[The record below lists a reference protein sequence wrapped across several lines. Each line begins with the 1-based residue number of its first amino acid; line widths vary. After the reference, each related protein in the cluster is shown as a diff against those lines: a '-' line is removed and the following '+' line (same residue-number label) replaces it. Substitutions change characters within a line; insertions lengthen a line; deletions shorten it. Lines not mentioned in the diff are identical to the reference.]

1 MPKKEEDEISN
12 EELAWSYTILYGS
25 WVNTVKINENLQ
37 GQVLQLSQDNG
48 ALKKEVATLKGEILK
63 NGMALF
69 ELDHLRKIVRI
80 MNLGTTSLDHIL
92 CMGTTFK
99 AWEGIGY

>member
-1 MPKKEEDEISN
+1 M
-12 EELAWSYTILYGS
+12 SYIILYES

-48 ALKKEVATLKGEILK
+48 ALKKEVATLKREVLK

-69 ELDHLRKIVRI
+69 ELDYLRKIVRM

-92 CMGTTFK
+92 YMGTTSK
-99 AWEGIGY
+99 AQEGRGYYKGS